1 VSLPLVALI
10 GRPNV
15 GKSSLFNRFLQKRLA
30 IVDDTPG
37 VTRDRN
43 YSLCEWAGRQFYLID
58 TGGIIPGSKSG
69 ISRMVL
75 EQSEMAV
82 EQADLIVF
90 IVDCL
95 TGLDNIDQQIAVRLL
110 KSDKKV
116 LLLVNKVDRELDEG
130 EIYQFMRLGLG
141 EPLAVSATVGLG
153 IGEALDSIVEL
164 LPPVDETFGEDEA
177 VRIAVIGRP
186 NVGKSMFINRLIG
199 EERTIVSDI
208 PGTTRDAVDTPF
220 EFEGR
225 KYVLIDTAGL
235 RRKSK
240 VKEDIEYYTTL
251 RTLRTIENCDV
262 AVILLDSSEGLLFQD
277 LKVIEDAAAARR
289 ALVLVANKWDLV
301 EKDER
306 TADRFTEEIRAN
318 AKTLS
323 FIPIIYISALT
334 GQRVIK
340 SISYINRVY
349 DNWYRRLP
357 TSELNKFLE
366 EVVQKQPPAAVRG
379 KYIKLYYITQPA
391 IRPPTFI
398 FFCNYPKSLQ
408 KSYLRYLENQLRSR
422 YDFEGIP
429 IRIKVKKRT

>member
-1 VSLPLVALI
+1 MSLPLVALI

-349 DNWYRRLP
+349 DNWHRRLP

>member
-349 DNWYRRLP
+349 DNWHRRLP

>member
-1 VSLPLVALI
+1 MSLPLVALI